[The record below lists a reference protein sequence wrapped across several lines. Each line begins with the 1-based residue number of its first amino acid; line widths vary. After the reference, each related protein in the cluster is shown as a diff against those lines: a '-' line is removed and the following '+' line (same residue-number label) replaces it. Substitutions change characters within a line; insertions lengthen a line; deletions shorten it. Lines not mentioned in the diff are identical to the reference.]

1 MIKPYEAMFILRA
14 DLAEEPL
21 KKLIAQIEEAI
32 IKAGGKVEISQ
43 PWGRRRL
50 AYPIGKQK
58 EGVYH
63 LVDFTCPSLAIDQ
76 IKQAYRLNEQIV
88 RTMILS
94 IERIPTP
101 VPVTAAPATV
111 AAPAGIAT
119 EG

>member
-101 VPVTAAPATV
+101 APVTAAPAAV

>member
-21 KKLIAQIEEAI
+21 KKLVVQIEEAI
-32 IKAGGKVEISQ
+32 VKAGGKVEASQ

-50 AYPIGKQK
+50 TFPIGKQK

-63 LVDFTCPSLAIDQ
+63 LVHFTCPSLAVDQ
-76 IKQAYRLNEQIV
+76 LRQAYRLNEQIV
-88 RTMILS
+88 RTMMLAIDA
-94 IERIPTP
+94 IPAP
-101 VPVTAAPATV
+101 APVTAAPVAA
-111 AAPAGIAT
+111 AAPAGLAT